1 MIAAFVPLYL
11 ATSSAFFG
19 PSQVGRQHWR
29 LGDAS
34 STALFSQRQYLMP
47 NYRNRQVQQELGGGG
62 RTPGNNSTNFSSSSS
77 FLQQDEELLTM
88 AMPTTTTVEQE
99 RLRSSSADGI
109 PNTPHQRII
118 AEIIRDPRIEVAS
131 TALVLLSSFLAAM
144 STVNSIDLQTTA
156 TLIRVENLVAFIF
169 AIEFFVRW
177 YTQFTWKGIFKY
189 LTQPL
194 VLVDLVVVILPLIL
208 VLVSTSGGDVYNFL
222 PSWLTSTSGL
232 LVNLRLLRVLRLQ
245 RVLVDMDT
253 FAEFQMALGVLPQQQ
268 QTATD
273 DVDNDDVY
281 YVKPYKLQL
290 ARVVLS
296 VFTLL
301 SISSGL
307 IYTTE
312 HTVNPA
318 IPDYFTALYFGL
330 TTLTTVGFGDITPV
344 TTEGKLVVC
353 GSILAGVAIIPAQ
366 AAALVDAMLARE
378 DVKKSSTSTTDTNT
392 ISRQRETLSIDD
404 NGNDKFT
411 MMNNSPIMLNMK
423 CTNCDAGFHWSAAD
437 YCWSCGS
444 KLPDDERV

>member
-1 MIAAFVPLYL
+1 MKRTFAAFVSLYL
-11 ATSSAFFG
+11 ATSSAF
-19 PSQVGRQHWR
+19 VGRQPSWR
-29 LGDAS
+29 PNNDDYYL
-34 STALFSQRQYLMP
+34 STALFSQRRDLMP
-47 NYRNRQVQQELGGGG
+47 NYVNRQVQLGRG
-62 RTPGNNSTNFSSSSS
+62 PGKSSTNVSSSSS
-77 FLQQDEELLTM
+77 FLQQQDEAPLPIT
-88 AMPTTTTVEQE
+88 AAEQE
-99 RLRSSSADGI
+99 RLKSSRLFSIPDQADGI
-109 PNTPHQRII
+109 PPNTLQRIL
-118 AEIIRDPRIEVAS
+118 AEIIRDPRIEVAG
-131 TALVLLSSFLAAM
+131 AVLVLLSSFLAAV
-144 STVNSIDLQTTA
+144 STVNSIDLSTMA
-156 TLIRVENLVAFIF
+156 TLIRIENLVAFIF

-177 YTQFTWKGIFKY
+177 YTQFTWKGILEY

-208 VLVSTSGGDVYNFL
+208 VIVSNSGGDAYSFL
-222 PSWLTSTSGL
+222 PNWLTSTSG

-253 FAEFQMALGVLPQQQ
+253 FAEFQMALGVPQ
-268 QTATD
+268 AD
-273 DVDNDDVY
+273 EDNV

-301 SISSGL
+301 SISTGL

-344 TTEGKLVVC
+344 TTEGKLVVS
-353 GSILAGVAIIPAQ
+353 GSILAGVAVIPVQ
-366 AAALVDAMLARE
+366 AAALVDALLARE
-378 DVKKSSTSTTDTNT
+378 GVKKS
-392 ISRQRETLSIDD
+392 SRQRETLSNNND
-404 NGNDKFT
+404 NGKSA
-411 MMNNSPIMLNMK
+411 MNNSPIMLNTK